1 METPLYEGS
10 HRKLF
15 EAFLRLADDY
25 EAQTAALLDLTSWS
39 EARSLLSVGGGEG
52 IVEAALLRNAPMAEV
67 WYLDPSPEQVDAFRA
82 YMQRE
87 HLLDRVKG
95 VAESTFQDYTTSQ
108 KFDRI
113 VSMFSWFFIGTAQ
126 RELEKLIDLLAPDG
140 VACLVLPN
148 TDSIGAD
155 FNRSLSPDKRMT
167 LVGDEVV
174 RALDDLGYGSTRH
187 AFTKWL
193 PGDEM
198 FEGEAAS
205 KASLAFAAFVAMRPI
220 DAFTASERDHIA
232 DLLQA
237 RRGANGV
244 PLIWD
249 VIVVKS
255 GLSDD

>member
-1 METPLYEGS
+1 MESPLYEGS
-10 HRKLF
+10 HRRLF

-25 EAQTAALLDLTSWS
+25 QAQTAALLNLTSWS
-39 EARSLLSVGGGEG
+39 EVCSLLSVGGGEG
-52 IVEAALLRNAPMAEV
+52 IVEATLLRNAPMAEV
-67 WYLDPSPEQVDAFRA
+67 WYLDPSPEQGDAFRS
-82 YMQRE
+82 YMRRE

-95 VAESTFQDYTTSQ
+95 VAESTFQDYSTSL

-174 RALDDLGYGSTRH
+174 EALDEFGYGSTRH

-193 PGDEM
+193 PDEAM

-205 KASLAFAAFVAMRPI
+205 EASLAFAAFVAMRPI
-220 DAFTASERDHIA
+220 DAFTATDRDHIA